1 MFVNSLYSIIS
12 NELAP
17 EHIVSGIKINE
28 AHAMFE
34 GHFPDA
40 PVMPGVVQLQIV
52 KEILEAHLERKLV
65 MKTMR
70 TCKFLEVL
78 NPRKNPKVRIE
89 IKYQQSEI
97 IDIIATGEDDGKVFF
112 KMQASYL

>member
-1 MFVNSLYSIIS
+1 MFVNSLYFITS
-12 NELAP
+12 NELTP
-17 EHIVSGIKINE
+17 ESIVSEIRINE
-28 AHAMFE
+28 DHAIFK

-52 KEILEAHLERKLV
+52 KEILEAHLERKLA
-65 MKTMR
+65 MKAMR

-78 NPRKNPKVRIE
+78 NPRKNANIRVG
-89 IKYQQSEI
+89 IKYTQSESL
-97 IDIIATGEDDGKVFF
+97 DVIATGEDNGKVFF

>member
-1 MFVNSLYSIIS
+1 MFVNSLYFVIS
-12 NELAP
+12 NELTS
-17 EHIVSGIKINE
+17 ESIVSEIKINE
-28 AHAMFE
+28 QHAVFE
-34 GHFPDA
+34 GHFPGS

-52 KEILEAHLERKLV
+52 KEILEAHLRRKLA

-78 NPRKNPKVRIE
+78 NPRENPNVRIN
-89 IKYQQSEI
+89 IKYKQSEI
-97 IDIIATGEDDGKVFF
+97 LDVVASGEAPGKVFF